1 MPQLLPPADDVW
13 EARRPRRLMVLSAC
27 SLLVLLATLW
37 VQSRDA
43 EIQQA
48 AASPEV
54 PGIVE
59 PGPSLT
65 TVLGLLI
72 AYAVPL
78 LLWRLGQA
86 WALHV
91 MAVLCFLGL
100 IVFALSAA
108 TGFLWSLRVG
118 AVPLLGVAVN
128 LAWLLVAYR
137 RGTV

>member
-13 EARRPRRLMVLSAC
+13 EARRPTRLVVLSGI

-43 EIQQA
+43 EIRA
-48 AASPEV
+48 ATASPEI
-54 PGIVE
+54 PDLE

-72 AYAVPL
+72 AYVVPL
-78 LLWRLGQA
+78 LLWLWGQR

-91 MAVLCFLGL
+91 MGALCFLGL
-100 IVFALSAA
+100 VVFALSAA

-118 AVPLLGVAVN
+118 AVPLLGVVAN